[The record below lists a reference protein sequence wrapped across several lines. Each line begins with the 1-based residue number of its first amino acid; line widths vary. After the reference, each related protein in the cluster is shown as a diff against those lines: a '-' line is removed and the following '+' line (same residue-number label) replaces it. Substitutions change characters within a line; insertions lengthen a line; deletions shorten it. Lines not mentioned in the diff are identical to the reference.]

1 MVGHVP
7 WCNRALLFAVTST
20 SAYQLP
26 TSEHGDTSIIYV
38 KHGGD
43 KLDIF
48 NVASYDTGALFRGM
62 TGIGVDVGRRYNFV
76 GLVAGIR
83 AHLQDDLGSSTPAAI
98 S

>member
-1 MVGHVP
+1 MVQQGFVI
-7 WCNRALLFAVTST
+7 AVTST

-26 TSEHGDTSIIYV
+26 TSEHDDTSIIYV

-62 TGIGVDVGRRYNFV
+62 TGVGVDVGRGYNFV
-76 GLVAGIR
+76 GLVAGVR
-83 AHLQDDLGSSTPAAI
+83 AHLQEDLGSTTHAAI

>member
-1 MVGHVP
+1 MMQQGFVI
-7 WCNRALLFAVTST
+7 AVTST
-20 SAYQLP
+20 SAYQLA

-48 NVASYDTGALFRGM
+48 NVASYDTGALFRGV
-62 TGIGVDVGRRYNFV
+62 TGVGGDVGRGYNFV
-76 GLVAGIR
+76 GLVA
-83 AHLQDDLGSSTPAAI
+83 HLQEDLGSTTPAAI